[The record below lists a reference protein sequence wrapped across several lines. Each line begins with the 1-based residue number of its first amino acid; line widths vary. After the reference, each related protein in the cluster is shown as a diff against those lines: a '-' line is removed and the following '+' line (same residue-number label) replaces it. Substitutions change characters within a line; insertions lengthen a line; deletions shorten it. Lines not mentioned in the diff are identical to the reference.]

1 MKTTSSTITLQLSY
15 DEIAKEIHAASALR
29 SYFSRIDEQ
38 LPPMLLS
45 NHDKALAPI
54 IADACALIALRLA
67 DNLADVTL
75 DNEEYAEFV
84 VMPRNISAATALRR
98 ALEHAVAAY
107 ALHLC
112 FAGVDN
118 TLAADGYR
126 VESDAHIDG
135 VKSSLLRISGTPR
148 VTGW

>member
-1 MKTTSSTITLQLSY
+1 
-15 DEIAKEIHAASALR
+15 
-29 SYFSRIDEQ
+29 
-38 LPPMLLS
+38 
-45 NHDKALAPI
+45 
-54 IADACALIALRLA
+54 
-67 DNLADVTL
+67 
-75 DNEEYAEFV
+75 V
-84 VMPRNISAATALRR
+84 VMPRNISAASALRR

>member
-1 MKTTSSTITLQLSY
+1 MKTTISTVSLRLSY

-45 NHDKALAPI
+45 NHDKALAPV
-54 IADACALIALRLA
+54 IADACALMALRLA

-75 DNEEYAEFV
+75 
-84 VMPRNISAATALRR
+84 NISAASALRR

-126 VESDAHIDG
+126 VESDTHIDG

>member
-1 MKTTSSTITLQLSY
+1 MKTTISTVSLRLSY

-45 NHDKALAPI
+45 NHDKALAPV
-54 IADACALIALRLA
+54 IADACALM
-67 DNLADVTL
+67 ADVTL

-84 VMPRNISAATALRR
+84 VMPRNISAASALRR